1 MKKAKEELTKPTK
14 EIKEEPIE
22 TTERKT
28 KSSIFK
34 KNLTEEKLSV
44 HLCDFPVFNQQY
56 IDLAD
61 TDRTEIVKTIVSL
74 GHKIRSQHNLKV
86 RQPLNEVRIYSE
98 KLDEYAGLK
107 NIDGENKAVARH
119 VLCKTMFAKNQ
130 FKILVK
136 ETFGVLLE
144 EQDFLQGS
152 WEYDLP
158 PNEEE
163 EFFNTWKPLG
173 E

>member
-1 MKKAKEELTKPTK
+1 MYTKQ
-14 EIKEEPIE
+14 EIKDY
-22 TTERKT
+22 
-28 KSSIFK
+28 F
-34 KNLTEEKLSV
+34 
-44 HLCDFPVFNQQY
+44 
-56 IDLAD
+56 
-61 TDRTEIVKTIVSL
+61 
-74 GHKIRSQHNLKV
+74 G
-86 RQPLNEVRIYSE
+86 
-98 KLDEYAGLK
+98 
-107 NIDGENKAVARH
+107 GENKADARH

-136 ETFGVLLE
+136 ETFDVLLE

-173 E
+173 S